1 VTKPR
6 APTRWAAD
14 ISSILNKVLG
24 SDHFPIKVADI
35 AKEYSRQVF
44 PDDPITR
51 VEGTTLNSFDGALL
65 RAGPKEWGIVYN
77 DNAMT
82 SKGRINFTLAH
93 EFGHYL
99 IHRLAHPDGM
109 RCGDQDMVR
118 WGSDYRQMEQEANT
132 FAAYL
137 LMPFDDYRRQIDARS
152 AVDFDALSH
161 CADRYEVSLIAAAL
175 RWIDY
180 TERRAVLVC
189 ARDGYILWARSSKLA
204 LKTGAFFR
212 TSRGPIPIPDGSV
225 AARRLM
231 IPNSRAPTEHPLGVW
246 FAEPCVEMTVFAD
259 NYDFTISL
267 LQLPQDSGRSIFDSD
282 DEEPDENLVDVIRR
296 NHGLKT

>member
-1 VTKPR
+1 MTKPR
-6 APTRWAAD
+6 APTRWATD

-35 AKEYSRQVF
+35 AKEYSRKVF

-51 VEGTTLNSFDGALL
+51 VEGTPLNSFDGALL
-65 RAGPKEWGIVYN
+65 RAGSKEWGIVYN
-77 DNAMT
+77 NAIIST
-82 SKGRINFTLAH
+82 GRINFTLAH

-99 IHRLAHPDGM
+99 IHRFAHPDGM

-118 WGSDYRQMEQEANT
+118 WESDYRQMEQEANT

-161 CADRYEVSLIAAAL
+161 CADRYEVSLVAAAL

-204 LKTGAFFR
+204 LRTAAFFR
-212 TSRGPIPIPDGSV
+212 TSRGPIPLPDRSV

-231 IPNSRAPTEHPLGVW
+231 IPNSRAPTDHPPGVW

-259 NYDFTISL
+259 NYDFSVSL
-267 LQLPQDSGRSIFDSD
+267 LQLPSDSGRLHFGSD
-282 DEEPDENLVDVIRR
+282 DEEPTEDLADVIRS
-296 NHGLKT
+296 NHGLTG